1 MVRTVNQSRAF
12 AFALCA
18 ALLLSGCA
26 TDEQNK
32 PVASSE
38 SIGTVLGALGGALLG
53 SQIGGG
59 NGQVVAAIVGGAA
72 GAWIGNRLGA
82 SLEENARRARAEA
95 AGKAVDAPVGQS
107 IVWSDP
113 RSQSSGVVRPRNQ
126 QTRADGRVCRE
137 FEETIRI
144 GSREETAMATMC
156 REPDGTWKAV

>member
-1 MVRTVNQSRAF
+1 MVRTLDQSRTVTI
-12 AFALCA
+12 ALCA
-18 ALLLSGCA
+18 ALLLSGCV

-32 PVASSE
+32 PVVSNE
-38 SIGTVLGALGGALLG
+38 SIGTVLGAIGGALLG

-82 SLEENARRARAEA
+82 SLDENARRARAEA
-95 AGKAVDAPVGQS
+95 AGRAIDAPVGQS

-113 RSQSSGVVRPRNQ
+113 GSQSSGTVRPRSQ

-144 GSREETAMATMC
+144 GSREETAIATMC
-156 REPDGTWKAV
+156 KEPDGTWKAV